1 MHHMGVGASN
11 RGKAVTV
18 IVSGRQIMVVE
29 KATGEVLGEYEIETS
44 RNYWANKIDLQEIRK
59 QSEG

>member
-1 MHHMGVGASN
+1 
-11 RGKAVTV
+11 
-18 IVSGRQIMVVE
+18 MVVE
-29 KATGEVLGEYEIETS
+29 KATGEVLGEYKVDSS